1 MFAVLFLVVRI
12 YLIALFI
19 FFLLVGGP
27 VHAQSTTDR
36 ALYFDPSSS
45 LRFEDLAAE
54 TLQPSPA
61 PVRVGLQTGTLWLK
75 LSRTVP
81 SNEALYLYSAHP
93 SEGQVNV
100 YAPPDAS
107 ARPGAP
113 WVRETLSA
121 KELSGGKLLLPR
133 LATPQHVSYYVQI
146 QIKGFQWIET
156 DLLTQSERAVLQQRA
171 WVVLSAQLSFVA
183 LTFVGA
189 LFQLLHTRR
198 AIYLA
203 LMGVNTLFMLYRLN
217 LSGFLIDALG
227 QSVPE
232 FLALSTAMTVGGTLG
247 FALMVRLVF
256 PLTSPAPVWTS
267 STRGIAGVALGAFL
281 LAFVLPRG
289 PVMLSA
295 LSLASIVLL
304 ETAYHR
310 GRAWYE
316 RKRQGE
322 YTAFDYLMVVPYLLL
337 VGACVLVFIGIYTPK
352 VLSLTLP
359 YLRQLDWPVMCTL
372 LFMTLVRRHHKEAA
386 LQQAALATAG
396 ERLQAEVVQRSAQQ
410 HFMAMLVHEIRAP
423 LTVIE
428 LGNRALTQRVLDTA
442 QTAAWAQ
449 RMHSATDTI
458 DQIVENCGQMERLAD
473 GALAV
478 AANEVPIA
486 PVLSDMLDRLRHT
499 VPGAAE
505 RIHTVFAPE
514 ALRYAS
520 CRGDAH
526 CLGIILRN
534 LLANALKY
542 APAGSA
548 VLLQLSAVQQAGR
561 NCVEFAVHNEQGPSG
576 APDPARVFERDHR
589 VPKATQVS
597 GAGLGLWL
605 SQNLARQMHSEI
617 RLSQKNDGAVS
628 KIMFSFTLELA

>member
-1 MFAVLFLVVRI
+1 MVKFFF
-12 YLIALFI
+12 IALFI
-19 FFLLVGGP
+19 FSCLLGTP
-27 VHAQSTTDR
+27 AHAQGATDR
-36 ALYFDPSSS
+36 AQYFDPSSS

-54 TLQPSPA
+54 SLQLSPA
-61 PVRVGLQTGTLWLK
+61 QVRVGLQTGTLWLK

-81 SNEALYLYSAHP
+81 SNEALYLYQAHP
-93 SEGQVNV
+93 SEGQINV
-100 YAPPDAS
+100 YAPPDPS

-113 WVRETLSA
+113 WVNETLSA
-121 KELSGGKLLLPR
+121 KELHGGKLLLPQV
-133 LATPQHVSYYVQI
+133 ATPQHVSYYVQI

-156 DLLTQSERAVLQQRA
+156 DLLTQSERAVLQQRE

-183 LTFVGA
+183 LAFVGA

-198 AIYLA
+198 TIYLA

-217 LSGFLIDALG
+217 LGGLLIGAWG
-227 QSVPE
+227 QSVPQL
-232 FLALSTAMTVGGTLG
+232 LALSTAMTVAGMLG
-247 FALMVRLVF
+247 FALLVRLVF
-256 PLTSPAPVWTS
+256 PLPGPARVWTS
-267 STRGIAGVALGAFL
+267 STRLIAGVALGVFL

-289 PVMLSA
+289 PVILTA

-316 RKRQGE
+316 RKRHGE
-322 YTAFDYLMVVPYLLL
+322 YMAFDYLMVVPYLLI
-337 VGACVLVFIGIYTPK
+337 VGACVLVFLGIYTPK
-352 VLSLTLP
+352 VLFLTPP

-386 LQQAALATAG
+386 QQQTALAVSA
-396 ERLQAEVVQRSAQQ
+396 ERLRTEVARRSEQQ
-410 HFMAMLVHEIRAP
+410 HFLAMLVHEIRAP

-449 RMHSATDTI
+449 RIHSATDTI
-458 DQIVENCGQMERLAD
+458 GQIVQNCGQVDRLED

-478 AANEVPIA
+478 AATKVPIA
-486 PVLSDMLDRLRHT
+486 PVLSDTLDLLRHT

-520 CRGDAH
+520 CWGDSH
-526 CLGIILRN
+526 CLGTILRN

-542 APAGSA
+542 APVGSA

-576 APDPARVFERDHR
+576 PPDPARVFERYYR
-589 VPKATQVS
+589 APMATQVS
-597 GAGLGLWL
+597 GTGLGLWL

-617 RLSQKNDGAVS
+617 RLGQKNDGAVP